1 MQFFVGIDVSL
12 EMSSI
17 CIIDERGVIIKE
29 GKAESDP
36 NSIARFIRHRGRKVE
51 HVGLEAG
58 QLSEWLFT
66 GLSEEGFKVSVLEAR
81 HVRAAFAAMRVK
93 TDRNDARGIAQLI
106 RLGWFKS
113 VHVKTLD
120 ARATRA
126 VLNARKFLVDKVT
139 AVENTMR
146 SALRNFGLKMGQ
158 VSRRSFAAR
167 ARELADS
174 VPCLELIIDSLL
186 KVRDALLDQLAIL
199 DRKLLTAARADPI
212 TRMLMTAPG
221 IGTIVALTFRSAVD
235 DPTRFSSVKSVGP
248 WLGLTPSR
256 YQSGQ
261 TDRTGH
267 ITRAGDAARAES
279 CAGVSRIT
287 PPSIGGQQNAR
298 PSSRFVSRQMPVP
311 SHHSNFTRSTRLAR
325 NTYTAPEKGSAPS
338 ACCTNAASVS
348 ACFLKSTGMVA
359 TRISSSIPDN
369 IMSPS

>member
-1 MQFFVGIDVSL
+1 VGIDVSL
-12 EMSSI
+12 DMSSI

-29 GKAESDP
+29 GKTASDP
-36 NSIARFIRHRGRKVE
+36 DSIARFIRHRGRKVE

-58 QLSEWLFT
+58 QLSEWLFV
-66 GLSEEGFKVSVLEAR
+66 GLSAEGFKVSVLEAR
-81 HVRAAFAAMRVK
+81 RVRAAFAAMRVK
-93 TDRNDARGIAQLI
+93 TDRNDARGIAQLV

-126 VLNARKFLVDKVT
+126 VLNARKFLIDKLT
-139 AVENTMR
+139 AIENTMR
-146 SALRNFGLKMGQ
+146 SSLRNFGLKMGQ

-167 ARELADS
+167 ARELADG

-186 KVRDALLDQLAIL
+186 KVREALLHQLAIL

-248 WLGLTPSR
+248 WLGLTPAR

-261 TDRTGH
+261 IDRTGH
-267 ITRAGDAARAES
+267 ITRAGDAA
-279 CAGVSRIT
+279 
-287 PPSIGGQQNAR
+287 
-298 PSSRFVSRQMPVP
+298 
-311 SHHSNFTRSTRLAR
+311 TRTALYEAATTLLAR
-325 NTYTAPEKGSAPS
+325 TSGWSTVKRWGLRIAARHGIKKARVAVARKLAVILLSMWRTNTPFRWSSQIASA
-338 ACCTNAASVS
+338 
-348 ACFLKSTGMVA
+348 
-359 TRISSSIPDN
+359 
-369 IMSPS
+369 

>member
-17 CIIDERGVIIKE
+17 CIIDERGVIVKE
-29 GKAESDP
+29 GKAGSDP

-58 QLSEWLFT
+58 QLSQWLFT

-93 TDRNDARGIAQLI
+93 TDRNDARGIAQLV
-106 RLGWFKS
+106 RLGWFQS
-113 VHVKTLD
+113 VHVKALD
-120 ARATRA
+120 AHATRT
-126 VLNARKFLVDKVT
+126 VLNARKFLVDKLT

-146 SALRNFGLKMGQ
+146 SSLRNFGLRMGQ
-158 VSRRSFAAR
+158 VSRRNFAAR
-167 ARELADS
+167 ARELADG

-186 KVRDALLDQLAIL
+186 KVREALLDQLAIL
-199 DRKLLTAARADPI
+199 DRKLLTAARADPV

-221 IGTIVALTFRSAVD
+221 IGTIVALTFRSAID

-267 ITRAGDAARAES
+267 ITRARDAA
-279 CAGVSRIT
+279 
-287 PPSIGGQQNAR
+287 
-298 PSSRFVSRQMPVP
+298 
-311 SHHSNFTRSTRLAR
+311 TRTALYEAATTLLAR
-325 NTYTAPEKGSAPS
+325 TSGWSTVKRWGLRIAARHGIKKARVAVARKLAVILLSMWRTSTPFRWSNQIASA
-338 ACCTNAASVS
+338 
-348 ACFLKSTGMVA
+348 
-359 TRISSSIPDN
+359 
-369 IMSPS
+369 